1 MPSNSRYRDNTLPYP
16 MLISQEYKSLNTD
29 LHQTGNFGKSGHRW
43 VKTIEMVIAQYQI
56 KSLVDYG
63 AGQQTLKKNLAH
75 LQNISITSYDPAI
88 SELSVSPAP
97 AELVTC
103 TDVLEHIEPEYLD
116 NVLDHL
122 QSLTGQVA
130 FFVIPTGPASKTLAD
145 GRNAHLIQQPL
156 EWWLPKLLARFNLI
170 SVNNMTSDI
179 VILLAKKNKEIELNR
194 FVESTIMD
202 LLTTDSI
209 SSVAF
214 DGLSLNVF
222 TKSRS
227 WYNRILPRLISLV
240 KLGKRT
246 GVSERIKIQEGVIRL
261 VLVRF

>member
-1 MPSNSRYRDNTLPYP
+1 
-16 MLISQEYKSLNTD
+16 MLISQEYKSLNSD

-43 VKTIEMVIAQYQI
+43 VRYIEMVIDQFQI

-88 SELSVSPAP
+88 SELSATPAP

-103 TDVLEHIEPEYLD
+103 TDVLEHIEPEYLES
-116 NVLDHL
+116 VLDHL
-122 QSLTGQVA
+122 ESLTQQVA
-130 FFVIPTGPASKTLAD
+130 FFVIPTGPAGKTLAD
-145 GRNAHLIQQPL
+145 GRNAHLIQKPL

-170 SVNNMTSDI
+170 SLNNMTSDI
-179 VILLAKKNKEIELNR
+179 VILLGKKNKAIELND
-194 FVESTIMD
+194 FIEKTVMD
-202 LLTTDSI
+202 LLVTDSI
-209 SSVAF
+209 NSVSF

-227 WYNRILPRLISLV
+227 WRNRFLPRLLSLF

-246 GVSERIKIQEGVIRL
+246 GVSEIIKIEQGVIRL

>member
-1 MPSNSRYRDNTLPYP
+1 

-29 LHQTGNFGKSGHRW
+29 LHLTGNFGKSGHRW
-43 VKTIEMVIAQYQI
+43 IKIIQMIIAQYQI

-63 AGQQTLKKNLAH
+63 AGQQTLKKNLSH

-88 SELSVSPAP
+88 SELSAPPTP

-122 QSLTGQVA
+122 QSLTQQVA
-130 FFVIPTGPASKTLAD
+130 FLVIPTGPASKTLAD
-145 GRNAHLIQQPL
+145 GRNAHLIQKPL

-170 SVNNMTSDI
+170 SINNMTSDI
-179 VILLAKKNKEIELNR
+179 VILLGKRNKEVELNG
-194 FVESTIMD
+194 FIEKTIMN
-202 LLTTDSI
+202 LLVTDSI
-209 SSVAF
+209 DSASF

-222 TKSRS
+222 TKSRN
-227 WYNRILPRLISLV
+227 WRNRFLPRFISLF

-246 GVSERIKIQEGVIRL
+246 GVSERIRIEQGVIRL